1 MLMYEFYTGRFFMA
15 KDEDVEA
22 TKQELVEQL
31 AVNGYLYLDDV
42 YDAIAKLAEKSG
54 LPPLRGLGWLTDREH
69 VDEPILDFTE
79 CCSTSPDQI
88 VIKFDLSFLDK

>member
-1 MLMYEFYTGRFFMA
+1 MILYEFNTGRFFMA

-22 TKQELVEQL
+22 TRQELAEQFTI
-31 AVNGYLYLDDV
+31 NGYLYLDDV

-54 LPPLRGLGWLTDREH
+54 LPPLREAGWITDREH
-69 VDEPILDFTE
+69 VNEPILDFKE
-79 CCSTSPDQI
+79 CCSISPDQI